1 MPLAPRRTSVAKS
14 RAAAVQ
20 ARGTHDLAMSSSCSV
35 QKIALLECLADS
47 PCMASGRSIK
57 ECMDDATESG
67 CSGVRHAYF
76 ACKRRQLD
84 MRKRIKGNI
93 LKGGDEDPRSKI

>member
-1 MPLAPRRTSVAKS
+1 
-14 RAAAVQ
+14 
-20 ARGTHDLAMSSSCSV
+20 
-35 QKIALLECLADS
+35 
-47 PCMASGRSIK
+47 
-57 ECMDDATESG
+57 MDDATESG

-76 ACKRRQLD
+76 ACKRGQLD